1 MELFMIVFFM
11 FYFVCTITPIFGQAL
26 ILTVLIRSKLLR
38 DSDNSYLLVGMLI
51 GEFLICCATL
61 WQFAMAFIDPFTVDP
76 FFMKGQCLLMEAPN
90 IAGMV
95 ISQIITLSLA
105 IDRMNSLRNQ
115 MAYYQKNHLKSS
127 MYWWGAAGLLGI
139 ATAAM
144 PQIANDIG
152 TVIHCTD
159 PTWPTWFRRYW
170 MGFSIIVST
179 AVLLAYLLVIVF
191 SRKKNGISGKNEDS
205 RANERRIVREKL
217 ITKTVMRV
225 LAVYVLF
232 WGLPSLVYNVTV
244 IFNVSLGSS
253 FGMFMMLGSVLC
265 SSGNII
271 LLLMREDIRAGA
283 KSLFG
288 CKQKGPYMKN
298 SVSAQKGS
306 VNTIR
311 VIPHVD

>member
-1 MELFMIVFFM
+1 MELFTVIFKA
-11 FYFVCTITPIFGQAL
+11 FYFTCTVTPIFGQAL
-26 ILTVLIRSKLLR
+26 VLTVLIRSKLLR

-51 GEFLICCATL
+51 GDFLICCATL
-61 WQFAMAFIDPFTVDP
+61 WQFALAFIDLPTNEP
-76 FFMKGQCLLMEAPN
+76 FFTKGQCLLMEAPN
-90 IAGMV
+90 IAGIV
-95 ISQIITLSLA
+95 IT

-127 MYWWGAAGLLGI
+127 MYWWGVAGLLGI

-144 PQIANDIG
+144 PQIANDVG
-152 TVIHCTD
+152 TVIHYTD
-159 PTWPTWFRRYW
+159 PTWPTWFRWYW
-170 MGFSIIVST
+170 MGFSIKVST

-232 WGLPSLVYNVTV
+232 WGLPSLVYNITV
-244 IFNVSLGSS
+244 MFNVSLGSS
-253 FGMFMMLGSVLC
+253 FGLFMMLGSVLC
-265 SSGNII
+265 SCGNVIFF
-271 LLLMREDIRAGA
+271 LMREDIRAGA

-288 CKQKGPYMKN
+288 CKQQGTYSTNGTTAQKVTVN
-298 SVSAQKGS
+298 TVQVASAQINFSK
-306 VNTIR
+306 
-311 VIPHVD
+311 

>member
-1 MELFMIVFFM
+1 MELVMVIFML
-11 FYFVCTITPIFGQAL
+11 FYFACTITPIFGQAL
-26 ILTVLIRSKLLR
+26 VLTVLIRSKLLR
-38 DSDNSYLLVGMLI
+38 DSDNSYLLVGVLI
-51 GEFLICCATL
+51 GDFLSCCATL
-61 WQFAMAFIDPFTVDP
+61 WQFAMAFIDLPTNEP
-76 FFMKGQCLLMEAPN
+76 FFAKGQCLLMEAPN

-95 ISQIITLSLA
+95 ISQTMTLSLA

-232 WGLPSLVYNVTV
+232 WGLPSLAYNVSV

-265 SSGNII
+265 SCGNVIFF
-271 LLLMREDIRAGA
+271 LMRDDMRAGV

-288 CKQKGPYMKN
+288 CKQQGPHSK
-298 SVSAQKGS
+298 VITIAQRAT
-306 VNTIR
+306 VNTVR
-311 VIPHVD
+311 VASM